1 MAKMVFAGLDKKI
14 ISDIEQAVANACA
27 KHPLFA
33 TSTHEVVSLATEEL
47 GEFAQAVNDRNQELA
62 KKEALDLIAVMVR
75 YLQEEKQNE
84 RKPDLLP

>member
-1 MAKMVFAGLDKKI
+1 MDKMVFTGLNKNI

-33 TSTHEVVSLATEEL
+33 MSTHEVVSLATEEL
-47 GEFAQAVNDRNQELA
+47 GEFAQAVNDRNQELS

-84 RKPDLLP
+84 RKQDLFH

>member
-1 MAKMVFAGLDKKI
+1 MAKMVLAGLDRNI

-62 KKEALDLIAVMVR
+62 EKEALDLIAVMVR
-75 YLQEEKQNE
+75 FLQE
-84 RKPDLLP
+84 

>member
-1 MAKMVFAGLDKKI
+1 MAKMVLTGLDKNI
-14 ISDIEQAVANACA
+14 ISDIEQAVANARA
-27 KHPLFA
+27 KHPIFA

-75 YLQEEKQNE
+75 YLHEEKT
-84 RKPDLLP
+84 K

>member
-1 MAKMVFAGLDKKI
+1 MVKMVLTGLDKDI
-14 ISDIEQAVANACA
+14 ILDIERAVANAYA

-33 TSTHEVVSLATEEL
+33 TNMHEVVSLATEEL
-47 GEFAQAVNDRNQELA
+47 GEFAQAVNDRNPESA

-84 RKPDLLP
+84 KKSDLLH